1 MMIFPSLLAYK
12 EDPRIHL
19 SDCTLALP
27 RKQLQTIRN
36 DSEGRHLL
44 LISTLFIGTNI
55 DMARA
60 SSRLF
65 LTETQARGHTH
76 VYTHSHTIKHLPNF
90 WSAAEA
96 KPARSAKMVRN
107 RWNDS
112 ILPITRPSP
121 LVINPFQRWVSFTAR
136 GLRWWGVDGDGVEK
150 EGEMGERVKKE
161 RRRQA
166 YAKPESAHR
175 SPRDSTISTEQQPSS
190 DVTDTR
196 AHKWRLTKKI
206 KIIFRLIK
214 VKKTY
219 TLHTQKRLYTF

>member
-44 LISTLFIGTNI
+44 LISTLLIGTNI

-60 SSRLF
+60 SSRPF

-96 KPARSAKMVRN
+96 KPARSARMVRN

-136 GLRWWGVDGDGVEK
+136 GLRWWGMDGDGVEK
-150 EGEMGERVKKE
+150 EGEMGERVKK
-161 RRRQA
+161 RGDVKRTQNLKARTAVRATRQ
-166 YAKPESAHR
+166 SALNSNPPLTSRTH
-175 SPRDSTISTEQQPSS
+175 
-190 DVTDTR
+190 
-196 AHKWRLTKKI
+196 AHTSGDLRIFFFL
-206 KIIFRLIK
+206 IIFRLIM
-214 VKKTY
+214 VK
-219 TLHTQKRLYTF
+219 